1 MNIAGSVE
9 SYVQSSPESDHC
21 DYSMTSTRNYSFI
34 PDMLGYCG
42 ANQQQ
47 QQEGFHHQ
55 NSTGTEG
62 GTSSDLED
70 HIASQILNEF
80 PEIRSYVGQIIDGNL

>member
-1 MNIAGSVE
+1 MRIKHIVIFFLS
-9 SYVQSSPESDHC
+9 Q
-21 DYSMTSTRNYSFI
+21 
-34 PDMLGYCG
+34 
-42 ANQQQ
+42 
-47 QQEGFHHQ
+47 GFHHQ
-55 NSTGTEG
+55 NSNGTEGG